1 VSEQGSSAGPWPAG
15 VGFYGLLG
23 AVLIVIGGFLPWLS
37 GNGRTVSAWN
47 IHIMAL
53 IPKGGSGGVMTG
65 VLLLTAAVVLVPY
78 VVRRRLPTAVR
89 VIPALIAINT
99 AGAALVAGLRIDP
112 RISPGLGLLLTLAGG
127 VLMIMG
133 EAGIG
138 RVQGVDQVVD
148 RA

>member
-1 VSEQGSSAGPWPAG
+1 

-23 AVLIVIGGFLPWLS
+23 AALIIIGGFLPWLS

-78 VVRRRLPTAVR
+78 IVRRRLPTVVR
-89 VIPALIAINT
+89 VLPALIAVNT

-138 RVQGVDQVVD
+138 RVHQVNQVAD
-148 RA
+148 HA